1 MNKFCA
7 ALSIAYAFNLNWA
20 FGAEGGMPQLNPE
33 FLASQVFWLIL
44 IFSSLYVIIWKLF
57 LPKIT
62 NSIENRKLKIVN
74 DLNETQKLKDN
85 AEKKLQEY
93 NKIIEN
99 SKKDAKKIIEDA
111 KKIIEDGKK
120 KLDREIE
127 SKKQKFNEEIEK
139 ELTNVEKEIK
149 NLKKS
154 SMLVINK
161 IAEDISSEIIKQVVG
176 TEINKS
182 KLSAVVQDIS
192 KKKIENYL

>member
-33 FLASQVFWLIL
+33 FWASQVFWLIL

-99 SKKDAKKIIEDA
+99 SKKDAKKIIED
-111 KKIIEDGKK
+111 GKK
-120 KLDREIE
+120 ELNREIE

>member
-33 FLASQVFWLIL
+33 FWAAQIFWLIL

-74 DLNETQKLKDN
+74 DLNETQKLKDS

-99 SKKDAKKIIEDA
+99 SKK
-111 KKIIEDGKK
+111 DGKK

-154 SMLVINK
+154 SMLVINE
-161 IAEDISSEIIKQVVG
+161 IAIDISSEIIKQAIG

>member
-33 FLASQVFWLIL
+33 FWASQVFWLIL

-99 SKKDAKKIIEDA
+99 SKKDAKKIIED
-111 KKIIEDGKK
+111 GKK
-120 KLDREIE
+120 KLNREIE

-139 ELTNVEKEIK
+139 ELANVEKEIK

>member
-33 FLASQVFWLIL
+33 FWAAQIFWLIL

-99 SKKDAKKIIEDA
+99 SKKDAKKIIED
-111 KKIIEDGKK
+111 GKK

-161 IAEDISSEIIKQVVG
+161 IAEDISSEIIKQAVG

-192 KKKIENYL
+192 KKKIENFL

>member
-33 FLASQVFWLIL
+33 FWASQVFWLIL

-74 DLNETQKLKDN
+74 DLNETQKLKDS

-99 SKKDAKKIIEDA
+99 SKKDAKKIIED
-111 KKIIEDGKK
+111 GKK
-120 KLDREIE
+120 ELNREIE

-154 SMLVINK
+154 SMLAINK